1 MIKNVLKILV
11 KSVLIM
17 LGLTASTLV
26 LTPVSTIDATIQKNV
41 FGMTALTISNKEIDD
56 TMKLIQSL

>member
-1 MIKNVLKILV
+1 
-11 KSVLIM
+11 M